1 MPKKKAKV
9 EEKLPNI
16 ADESLI
22 SMDDNSSAA
31 DSDNKNEENDLQSH
45 SDDVVDIQDEREKLK
60 EESIFDDSVK
70 LYLQQLTKLTLATH
84 DQEREFAK
92 RILEGD
98 HEAREALVTANLR
111 LVVSIAKKYTNRGL
125 LFLDLIQEGNLG
137 LLRSI
142 EKFDYTMGYKFS
154 TYSTWWIRQAITR
167 AIAEQSRVIRIPVH
181 IMELVNKVR
190 RQISNFVQQY
200 GREPTAEELAKQTDL
215 PIEKIK
221 EIQKLTQEPV
231 SLEVTVGDKEDTVLE
246 NYISNEGAVSPEEAV
261 IDNILRDQIAKV
273 LETLSEREQTVIKLR
288 FGLEDGIPR
297 SLEEIG
303 RIMGVTRERVRQ
315 IEEKS
320 LKKLRVNSSPKLRDY
335 YNR

>member
-1 MPKKKAKV
+1 MPKKKAIIEDKIENKSEDITSSGNSAV
-9 EEKLPNI
+9 DDSEIKI
-16 ADESLI
+16 ASDEPKS
-22 SMDDNSSAA
+22 
-31 DSDNKNEENDLQSH
+31 
-45 SDDVVDIQDEREKLK
+45 SDDVIDSQDEKEKDK
-60 EESIFDDSVK
+60 TESIFDDSVK
-70 LYLQQLTKLTLATH
+70 FYLQQLTKLSLATQ

-98 HEAREALVTANLR
+98 QEAREALITANLR

-181 IMELVNKVR
+181 IMEMVNKVR
-190 RQISNFVQQY
+190 KQISSFVQTY
-200 GREPTAEELAKQTDL
+200 GREPTAEELAEKTEL
-215 PIEKIK
+215 PIEKII
-221 EIQKLTQEPV
+221 EVQKLTQEPV
-231 SLEVTVGDKEDTVLE
+231 SLEVSVGEKEDSVLE

-261 IDNILRDQIAKV
+261 IDNLLRDQISKV
-273 LETLSEREQTVIKLR
+273 LETLSDREQTVIKLR
-288 FGLEDGIPR
+288 FGLDDAIPR

-315 IEEKS
+315 IEEKA
-320 LKKLRVNSSPKLRDY
+320 LRKLRINSSPKLRDY

>member
-1 MPKKKAKV
+1 MSKKKNEHIENIEEISDKDVDFNNLQLESDAEDGDDILNSVSDPKV
-9 EEKLPNI
+9 QENL
-16 ADESLI
+16 
-22 SMDDNSSAA
+22 SSVNA
-31 DSDNKNEENDLQSH
+31 
-45 SDDVVDIQDEREKLK
+45 
-60 EESIFDDSVK
+60 DDSVRI
-70 LYLQQLTKLTLATH
+70 YLQQIGKIPMLSSEEETDVARRIKEEHSELA
-84 DQEREFAK
+84 K
-92 RILEGD
+92 NIL
-98 HEAREALVTANLR
+98 VNANLR

-190 RQISNFVQQY
+190 RQIGNFVQQY
-200 GREPTAEELAKQTDL
+200 GREPTAEELAKETDL

-231 SLEVTVGDKEDTVLE
+231 SLEVTVGDKDDTVLE

-261 IDNILRDQIAKV
+261 IDNLLRDQIAKV

>member
-1 MPKKKAKV
+1 MPRKKAKIDV
-9 EEKLPNI
+9 VIDKDDLEEKLPDGPSIDSKMKI
-16 ADESLI
+16 A
-22 SMDDNSSAA
+22 SAYM
-31 DSDNKNEENDLQSH
+31 QH
-45 SDDVVDIQDEREKLK
+45 SEDVVDSQDEREKRK

-70 LYLQQLTKLTLATH
+70 LYLQQLTKLSLVTH

-92 RILEGD
+92 RILDGD
-98 HEAREALVTANLR
+98 QEAREALVTANLR

-190 RQISNFVQQY
+190 RQISNFVQQH
-200 GREPTAEELAKQTDL
+200 GREPSTEELAKQTGL

-221 EIQKLTQEPV
+221 EVQKLTQEPV
-231 SLEVTVGDKEDTVLE
+231 SLEVSVGEKEDTVLE
-246 NYISNEGAVSPEEAV
+246 NYISNEEAVSPEEAV
-261 IDNILRDQIAKV
+261 IDNILRDQISKI
-273 LETLSEREQTVIKLR
+273 LDSLSEREQTVIKLR
-288 FGLEDGIPR
+288 FGLDDAIPR

-315 IEEKS
+315 IEEKA
-320 LKKLRVNSSPKLRDY
+320 LKKLRINASPKLKDY